1 MNSDEKSD
9 VSNLIR
15 LALTEQTEDV
25 RMFVARLVRKYRNTD
40 PDLAEQINL
49 YLRTKPGSS
58 AIMRQELLTPEN
70 QE

>member
-9 VSNLIR
+9 VLNLIR

-49 YLRTKPGSS
+49 YLRIKPGSN
-58 AIMRQELLTPEN
+58 AIMKEQPRGTNHEF
-70 QE
+70 